1 MLPRARRADPAVFL
15 QAVRTAAAR
24 LSAGP
29 PPISVLD
36 CIDRWDGRD
45 IVVLEDRLHPGL
57 RGGLSLVDG
66 RWLIILNRDDPPPR
80 ARFTLAH
87 ELGHIVLG
95 DCGGGRMQRDDWL
108 HPDDRVHPDHRVHPD
123 KRAASVQRPLRV
135 PLSSTTREALCDRF
149 AVERLLPA
157 SLVRYVWAAEP
168 AIATLAGRF
177 QVSSASARRRV
188 RELGLSGP
196 AASGRTRRFPAGQ
209 GLAGRSL
216 AG

>member
-15 QAVRTAAAR
+15 QAVRAAAAR

-108 HPDDRVHPDHRVHPD
+108 HPDDRVHPDKRDAYGPLHR
-123 KRAASVQRPLRV
+123 RG
-135 PLSSTTREALCDRF
+135 PLSSTTREALCGRF
-149 AVERLLPA
+149 AVELRMLA

-168 AIATLAGRF
+168 TIAALAGRF
-177 QVSSASARRRV
+177 QVSSAAARRRV
-188 RELGLSGP
+188 RELGLM
-196 AASGRTRRFPAGQ
+196 R
-209 GLAGRSL
+209 
-216 AG
+216 